1 MLSKDDNLHNY
12 NYSASSDLNQF
23 ENELKAKLLEK
34 ALTRLEITSQN
45 LTELIAEQERLKG
58 FISTCKNFFEEEDNE
73 DLVKKIELAFKKI
86 KFVCANSEE
95 GKRVFGHMI
104 DTEAI
109 RPSLSET
116 KDIAYDLLKRAG
128 SISTTSR
135 FKELIRR
142 EGYSVKLNSLRYVLS
157 QSKDIFEYIPDEGG
171 WVVKENNSNC
181 KTSSNNAL
189 CVN

>member
-1 MLSKDDNLHNY
+1 MSRIDDNLCDDNL
-12 NYSASSDLNQF
+12 NSQSDSNQF

-34 ALTRLEITSQN
+34 ALNRLEITSQN

-73 DLVKKIELAFKKI
+73 DLIKKIELAFKKI
-86 KFVCANSEE
+86 RFVCANSEE

-116 KDIAYDLLKRAG
+116 KDIAHNILKKVG
-128 SISTTSR
+128 SIPTTSR
-135 FKELIRR
+135 LKELIRR

-157 QSKDIFEYIPDEGG
+157 QSKDLFEYNPDKGG
-171 WVVKENNSNC
+171 WILKYDDNILEKNIDKE
-181 KTSSNNAL
+181 L
-189 CVN
+189 CLN

>member
-1 MLSKDDNLHNY
+1 MLSKGDNLHNY
-12 NYSASSDLNQF
+12 NSSTDLDQF

-45 LTELIAEQERLKG
+45 LTELMAEQERLKG

-104 DTEAI
+104 DAEAT

-116 KDIAYDLLKRAG
+116 KDIARDLLKKLG

-135 FKELIRR
+135 FKELLRR
-142 EGYSVKLNSLRYVLS
+142 DGYSVKLNSLRYVLS
-157 QSKDIFEYIPDEGG
+157 QSKDVFEYNPDKGG
-171 WVVKENNSNC
+171 WIEKEN
-181 KTSSNNAL
+181 SSISEKDSSRVL